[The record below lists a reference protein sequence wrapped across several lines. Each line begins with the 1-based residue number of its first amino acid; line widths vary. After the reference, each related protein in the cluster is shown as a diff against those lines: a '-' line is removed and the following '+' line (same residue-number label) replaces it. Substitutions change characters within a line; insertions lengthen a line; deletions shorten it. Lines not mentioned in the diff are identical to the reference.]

1 MKTDSFEEVLNVLAN
16 IELRLQNIETCLL
29 TLPIAESSQN
39 DFIGAK
45 EACKILKL
53 SLPTLYSKVSLREI
67 PCFKKGNRL
76 HFSKS
81 ELLLWISDG
90 RKKSVNE
97 INEKA
102 LEIAKNFEKKNGIKF
117 DHCQRF
123 RTDKIDFL

>member
-1 MKTDSFEEVLNVLAN
+1 MKTYSFGQILNVLAN
-16 IELRLQNIETCLL
+16 IELRLQNIETYLHKS
-29 TLPIAESSQN
+29 TNPESPQN

-45 EACKILKL
+45 EACEILKL

-81 ELLLWISDG
+81 ELVEWISEG

-97 INEKA
+97 INQRA
-102 LEIAKNFEKKNGIKF
+102 LEIAKNMDRKKW
-117 DHCQRF
+117 H
-123 RTDKIDFL
+123 

>member
-1 MKTDSFEEVLNVLAN
+1 MKTYSFEEVLNVLGN

-29 TLPIAESSQN
+29 TLPIPESSQN

-45 EACKILKL
+45 EACEILKL

-81 ELLLWISDG
+81 ELLAWISEG
-90 RKKSVNE
+90 RKKSVAE
-97 INEKA
+97 INQKA
-102 LEIAKNFEKKNGIKF
+102 LEIVKNFEKRKR
-117 DHCQRF
+117 C
-123 RTDKIDFL
+123 

>member
-1 MKTDSFEEVLNVLAN
+1 MKSDSFEEIIKVLAN

-29 TLPIAESSQN
+29 TLAIPESSQS

-81 ELLLWISDG
+81 ELLLWISEG
-90 RKKSVNE
+90 RKKSLDE
-97 INEKA
+97 INQKA
-102 LEIAKNFEKKNGIKF
+102 LEVAKNYENKK
-117 DHCQRF
+117 RY
-123 RTDKIDFL
+123 